1 MSSSTRFLCSVVHKV
16 ELNLIIELLSV
27 GFNLVFIILLIKEN
41 IWCWPFGIVG
51 SLLSVYLFILVQL
64 NAESLLYVFYVIM
77 GAYGWWNWS
86 KPIGEELLISKWNI
100 TPHLTLVIGGVI
112 LGLALGWIFD
122 NYTEAVYPFV
132 DSQTTVFG
140 IAATFLEARKKLYA
154 WIYWIVLNGVSI
166 ILYASRDL
174 FIYSGLMVVFFA
186 LSVYGFRSWS
196 VKFSKQ

>member
-1 MSSSTRFLCSVVHKV
+1 
-16 ELNLIIELLSV
+16 
-27 GFNLVFIILLIKEN
+27 
-41 IWCWPFGIVG
+41 
-51 SLLSVYLFILVQL
+51 
-64 NAESLLYVFYVIM
+64 
-77 GAYGWWNWS
+77 
-86 KPIGEELLISKWNI
+86 
-100 TPHLTLVIGGVI
+100 
-112 LGLALGWIFD
+112 
-122 NYTEAVYPFV
+122 V

>member
-77 GAYGWWNWS
+77 GAYGWGNWS